1 LGLKWLYGKFV
12 FDGIYALEIPT
23 TIGFSLTKC
32 VNPILKLVK
41 VHQSRRNIM
50 AAKQLIFDVEARN
63 ALKRG
68 ADTLADAVKVTLGPR
83 GRNVVL
89 QKSFGAPVITSD
101 GVTVAKEIDLPDHYE
116 NMGAQLLKSV
126 ATKTNDA
133 VGDGTTTATVLA
145 QEIVNEGLK
154 NVAAGADPMQ
164 LKIGIDKAAEV
175 IVAEL
180 QKQSKSVNT
189 SDEIAQVASIA
200 ANDSAN
206 RSDIGQTVAD
216 AMEKVGKD
224 GVITIEDGKSAQ
236 TEVDIVE
243 GMQFDRGYLSAHF
256 ATDPEDM
263 VAELEDPLI
272 LINTDKI
279 SAVADLVPILE
290 KVGQLGRPLLI
301 IAEDVEGEALAV
313 LVVNKLRGGLRVA
326 AVKAP
331 GFGDRRKEML
341 ADIGILTGGQVIS
354 EDVGIRLENVVAG
367 MLGSARRVI
376 VDKDNTTIV
385 GGTGTTEDV
394 QARIIQ
400 IRQQIEE
407 TTSDYDREKLEER
420 LAKLAGGVAVIDV
433 GAATEVEMK
442 ERKARFEDAL
452 SATRAAV
459 EEGIVT
465 GGGIA
470 LLRAGAALADFHLEG
485 DQETGVNI
493 IRKVLESPI
502 RIIAENAGLEGSVV
516 AAKVKDSEGSY
527 GLNAAT
533 GEYGDLLE
541 AGIVDPTKVV
551 RSAIQNG
558 SSIAGLLLTT
568 ETLITEVEE
577 EPEDHEHGHH
587 HHGHGHHHH

>member
-1 LGLKWLYGKFV
+1 
-12 FDGIYALEIPT
+12 
-23 TIGFSLTKC
+23 
-32 VNPILKLVK
+32 
-41 VHQSRRNIM
+41 M

-63 ALKRG
+63 ALKEG
-68 ADTLADAVKVTLGPR
+68 ADALANAVKVTLGPR

-145 QEIVNEGLK
+145 QEIVHEGLK

-175 IVAEL
+175 VVGEL
-180 QKQSKSVNT
+180 QKQSNSVST

-200 ANDSAN
+200 ANDNAN

-216 AMEKVGKD
+216 AMDKVGKD
-224 GVITIEDGKSAQ
+224 GVITIEDGKSAE

-243 GMQFDRGYLSAHF
+243 GMQFDRGYLSPHF
-256 ATDPEDM
+256 ATDPESM
-263 VAELEDPLI
+263 VAELEDPLV
-272 LINTDKI
+272 LINTEKI
-279 SAVADLVPILE
+279 STVTDLVPVLE

-301 IAEDVEGEALAV
+301 IAEDIEGEALAV
-313 LVVNKLRGGLRVA
+313 LVVNKLRGGLRVV

-341 ADIGILTGGQVIS
+341 EDIGILTGGQVIS

-385 GGTGTTEDV
+385 GGTGATEDV
-394 QARIIQ
+394 QARIGQ

-420 LAKLAGGVAVIDV
+420 LAKLAGGVAVVNV

-470 LLRAGAALADFHLEG
+470 LLRAGSALEDFHLEG

-493 IRKVLESPI
+493 VRRVLESPI
-502 RIIAENAGLEGSVV
+502 RTIAENAGLEGSVV
-516 AAKVKDSEGSY
+516 AATVKDGEGSY

-533 GEYGDLLE
+533 GEYGDLLD

-558 SSIAGLLLTT
+558 ASVAGLLLTT

-577 EPEDHEHGHH
+577 EPDDHGHH
-587 HHGHGHHHH
+587 HHGHGHHHHHH

>member
-1 LGLKWLYGKFV
+1 
-12 FDGIYALEIPT
+12 
-23 TIGFSLTKC
+23 
-32 VNPILKLVK
+32 
-41 VHQSRRNIM
+41 M

-63 ALKRG
+63 ALKEG
-68 ADTLADAVKVTLGPR
+68 ADALANAVKVTLGPR

-145 QEIVNEGLK
+145 QEIVHEGLK

-175 IVAEL
+175 VVGEL
-180 QKQSKSVNT
+180 QKQSNSVST

-200 ANDSAN
+200 ANDNAN

-216 AMEKVGKD
+216 AMDKVGKD
-224 GVITIEDGKSAQ
+224 GVITIEDGKSAE

-243 GMQFDRGYLSAHF
+243 GMQFDRGYLSPHF
-256 ATDPEDM
+256 ATDPESM

-272 LINTDKI
+272 LINTGKI
-279 SAVADLVPILE
+279 STVTDLVPVLE

-301 IAEDVEGEALAV
+301 VAEDVEGEALAV
-313 LVVNKLRGGLRVA
+313 LVVNKLRGGLRVV

-331 GFGDRRKEML
+331 GFGDRRNEML

-367 MLGSARRVI
+367 MMGSARRVI

-385 GGTGTTEDV
+385 GGTGAAEDV
-394 QARIIQ
+394 QARIGQ

-420 LAKLAGGVAVIDV
+420 LAKLAGGVAVVNV

-442 ERKARFEDAL
+442 EKKARFEDAL

-470 LLRAGAALADFHLEG
+470 LLRAGSVLEDFHLEG

-493 IRKVLESPI
+493 VRRVLESPI
-502 RIIAENAGLEGSVV
+502 RTIAENAGLEGSVV
-516 AAKVKDSEGSY
+516 AATVKDGEGSY

-558 SSIAGLLLTT
+558 ASVAGLLLTT

-577 EPEDHEHGHH
+577 EPEDHGHH
-587 HHGHGHHHH
+587 HHGHHHHHH

>member
-1 LGLKWLYGKFV
+1 
-12 FDGIYALEIPT
+12 
-23 TIGFSLTKC
+23 
-32 VNPILKLVK
+32 
-41 VHQSRRNIM
+41 M

-63 ALKRG
+63 ALKEG
-68 ADTLADAVKVTLGPR
+68 ADALANAVKVTLGPR

-145 QEIVNEGLK
+145 QEIVHEGLK

-164 LKIGIDKAAEV
+164 LKIGIDKAAEA
-175 IVAEL
+175 IVGEL

-206 RSDIGQTVAD
+206 RSDIGQTVAN
-216 AMEKVGKD
+216 AMDKVGKD
-224 GVITIEDGKSAQ
+224 GVITIEDGKSAE

-243 GMQFDRGYLSAHF
+243 GMQFDRGYLSPHF
-256 ATDPEDM
+256 ATDPESM

-272 LINTDKI
+272 LINTGKI
-279 SAVADLVPILE
+279 STVTDLVPVLE

-301 IAEDVEGEALAV
+301 IAEDIEGEALAV
-313 LVVNKLRGGLRVA
+313 LVVNKLRGGLRVV

-331 GFGDRRKEML
+331 GFGDRRNEML
-341 ADIGILTGGQVIS
+341 EDIGILTGGQVIS
-354 EDVGIRLENVVAG
+354 EDIGIRLENVVAG

-385 GGTGTTEDV
+385 GGTGAAEDV
-394 QARIIQ
+394 QARIGQ

-420 LAKLAGGVAVIDV
+420 LAKLAGGVAVINV

-470 LLRAGAALADFHLEG
+470 LLRADSALEDFHLEG

-493 IRKVLESPI
+493 VRRVLESPI

-516 AAKVKDSEGSY
+516 AAKVKDGEGSY

-541 AGIVDPTKVV
+541 GGIVDPTKVV

-558 SSIAGLLLTT
+558 ASVAGLLLTT

-577 EPEDHEHGHH
+577 EPEEDHGHH

>member
-1 LGLKWLYGKFV
+1 
-12 FDGIYALEIPT
+12 
-23 TIGFSLTKC
+23 
-32 VNPILKLVK
+32 
-41 VHQSRRNIM
+41 M

-63 ALKRG
+63 ALKQG
-68 ADTLADAVKVTLGPR
+68 ADALANAVKVTLGPR

-133 VGDGTTTATVLA
+133 VGDGTTTATLLA
-145 QEIVNEGLK
+145 QQIVNEGLK

-164 LKIGIDKAAEV
+164 LKIGIDKAAGV
-175 IVAEL
+175 VVGEL
-180 QKQSKSVNT
+180 RKQSNSVST

-200 ANDSAN
+200 ANDNAN

-224 GVITIEDGKSAQ
+224 GVITIEDGKGAQ

-256 ATDPEDM
+256 VTDSETM

-279 SAVADLVPILE
+279 SAVNDLVPVLE
-290 KVGQLGRPLLI
+290 KVGQLGRPLVI
-301 IAEDVEGEALAV
+301 IAEDIEGEALAV
-313 LVVNKLRGGLRVA
+313 LVVNKLRGGLRAV

-341 ADIGILTGGQVIS
+341 ADIGILTDGQVIS
-354 EDVGIRLENVVAG
+354 EDIGIRLENVVVG

-385 GGTGTTEDV
+385 GGAGTTEDV
-394 QARIIQ
+394 QARIGQ

-420 LAKLAGGVAVIDV
+420 LAKLAGGVAVVNV

-442 ERKARFEDAL
+442 EKKARFEDAL

-470 LLRAGAALADFHLEG
+470 LLRADSALERFHLEG
-485 DQETGVNI
+485 DQGTGVNI
-493 IRKVLESPI
+493 VRRVLESPI

-516 AAKVKDSEGSY
+516 AAKVKDGEGSY

-558 SSIAGLLLTT
+558 ASVAGLLLTT

-577 EPEDHEHGHH
+577 EPEDHGHQHGHH
-587 HHGHGHHHH
+587 HGHHH

>member
-1 LGLKWLYGKFV
+1 
-12 FDGIYALEIPT
+12 
-23 TIGFSLTKC
+23 
-32 VNPILKLVK
+32 
-41 VHQSRRNIM
+41 M

-63 ALKRG
+63 ALKEG
-68 ADTLADAVKVTLGPR
+68 ADALANAVKVTLGPR

-145 QEIVNEGLK
+145 QEIVHEGLK

-164 LKIGIDKAAEV
+164 LKIGIDKAAEAV
-175 IVAEL
+175 VGEL
-180 QKQSKSVNT
+180 QNQSKSVNT

-200 ANDSAN
+200 ANDNAN

-216 AMEKVGKD
+216 AMDKVGKD
-224 GVITIEDGKSAQ
+224 GVITIEDGKSAE

-243 GMQFDRGYLSAHF
+243 GMQFDRGYLSPHF
-256 ATDPEDM
+256 ATDPESM

-272 LINTDKI
+272 LINTSKI
-279 SAVADLVPILE
+279 STVTDLVPVLE

-301 IAEDVEGEALAV
+301 IAEDIEGEALAV
-313 LVVNKLRGGLRVA
+313 LVVNKLRGGLKVV

-341 ADIGILTGGQVIS
+341 EDIGILTGGQVIS
-354 EDVGIRLENVVAG
+354 EDVGIRLENVVVG

-385 GGTGTTEDV
+385 GGAGTTEDV
-394 QARIIQ
+394 QARIGQ
-400 IRQQIEE
+400 IRQQIEV
-407 TTSDYDREKLEER
+407 TTSDYDQEKLEER
-420 LAKLAGGVAVIDV
+420 LAKLAGGVAVVNV

-442 ERKARFEDAL
+442 EKKARFEDAL

-470 LLRAGAALADFHLEG
+470 LLRAGTALEAFHLEG

-493 IRKVLESPI
+493 VRRVLESPI
-502 RIIAENAGLEGSVV
+502 RTIAENAGLEGSVV
-516 AAKVKDSEGSY
+516 AAQVKDGEGSY

-541 AGIVDPTKVV
+541 AGVVDPTKVV

-558 SSIAGLLLTT
+558 ASVAGLLLTT

-577 EPEDHEHGHH
+577 EPEDHGHH
-587 HHGHGHHHH
+587 HGHGHGHHHH

>member
-1 LGLKWLYGKFV
+1 
-12 FDGIYALEIPT
+12 
-23 TIGFSLTKC
+23 
-32 VNPILKLVK
+32 
-41 VHQSRRNIM
+41 M

-63 ALKRG
+63 ALKEG
-68 ADTLADAVKVTLGPR
+68 ADALANTVKVTLGPR

-145 QEIVNEGLK
+145 QEIVHEGLK

-175 IVAEL
+175 VVGEL
-180 QKQSKSVNT
+180 RKQSKSVNT

-200 ANDSAN
+200 ANDNAN

-224 GVITIEDGKSAQ
+224 GVITIEDGKSAE

-256 ATDPEDM
+256 ATDPESM

-272 LINTDKI
+272 LINTGKI
-279 SAVADLVPILE
+279 SAVADLVPVLE
-290 KVGQLGRPLLI
+290 KVGQLGRPLVI
-301 IAEDVEGEALAV
+301 IAEDIEGEALAV
-313 LVVNKLRGGLRVA
+313 LVVNKLRGGLRVV

-331 GFGDRRKEML
+331 GFGDRREEML
-341 ADIGILTGGQVIS
+341 EDIGILTGGQVIS
-354 EDVGIRLENVVAG
+354 EDIGIRLENVVAG

-385 GGTGTTEDV
+385 GGAGATEDV
-394 QARIIQ
+394 QARIGQ

-407 TTSDYDREKLEER
+407 TTSDYDQEKLEER
-420 LAKLAGGVAVIDV
+420 LAKLAGGVAVVNV

-442 ERKARFEDAL
+442 ERKARFDDAL

-470 LLRAGAALADFHLEG
+470 LLRAGSVLEDFHLEG

-493 IRKVLESPI
+493 VRKVLESPI

-516 AAKVKDSEGSY
+516 AAKVKDGEGSY

-533 GEYGDLLE
+533 GEYVDLLE

-558 SSIAGLLLTT
+558 ASVAGLLLTT

-577 EPEDHEHGHH
+577 EPEDHEHH

>member
-1 LGLKWLYGKFV
+1 
-12 FDGIYALEIPT
+12 
-23 TIGFSLTKC
+23 
-32 VNPILKLVK
+32 
-41 VHQSRRNIM
+41 M

-63 ALKRG
+63 ALKEG
-68 ADTLADAVKVTLGPR
+68 ADALANAVKVTLGPR

-145 QEIVNEGLK
+145 QEIVHEGLK

-164 LKIGIDKAAEV
+164 LKIGIDKAAAV
-175 IVAEL
+175 VVGEL

-216 AMEKVGKD
+216 AMDKVGKD
-224 GVITIEDGKSAQ
+224 GVITIEDGKSAE
-236 TEVDIVE
+236 TDVDIVE

-256 ATDPEDM
+256 ATDPESM

-272 LINTDKI
+272 LINTGKI
-279 SAVADLVPILE
+279 STVTDLVPVLE

-301 IAEDVEGEALAV
+301 IAEDIEGEALAV
-313 LVVNKLRGGLRVA
+313 LVVNKLRGGLRVV

-331 GFGDRRKEML
+331 GFGDRRNEML
-341 ADIGILTGGQVIS
+341 EDIGILTGGQVIS
-354 EDVGIRLENVVAG
+354 EDIGIRLENVVVG

-385 GGTGTTEDV
+385 GGTGVAEDV
-394 QARIIQ
+394 QARIGQ

-420 LAKLAGGVAVIDV
+420 LAKLAGGVAVVNV

-470 LLRAGAALADFHLEG
+470 LLRAGSVLEDFHLEG

-493 IRKVLESPI
+493 VRRVLESPI
-502 RIIAENAGLEGSVV
+502 RTIAENAGLEGSVV

-541 AGIVDPTKVV
+541 EGIVDPTKVV

-558 SSIAGLLLTT
+558 ASVAGLLLTT

-577 EPEDHEHGHH
+577 EPEDHGHD
-587 HHGHGHHHH
+587 HHGHGHHHHH